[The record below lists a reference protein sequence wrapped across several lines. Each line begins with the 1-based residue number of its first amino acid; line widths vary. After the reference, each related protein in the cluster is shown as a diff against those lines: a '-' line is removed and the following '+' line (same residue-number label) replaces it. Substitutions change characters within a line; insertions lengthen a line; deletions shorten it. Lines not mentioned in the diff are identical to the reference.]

1 MKILLFDYKQTHDG
15 KIFDFPFEG
24 EMVFCVPAQIQYLQL
39 ERVNYPHYVQVNVY
53 GTDGR
58 EAGYRMV
65 GGQL

>member
-15 KIFDFPFEG
+15 RIFDFPFED
-24 EMVFCVPAQIQYLQL
+24 EMVFVVPEQIQYLQL
-39 ERVNYPHYVQVNVY
+39 ERVIHPNYVQISVY

-65 GGQL
+65 GGRL